1 MKNLKIG
8 KKLIITFGVI
18 IILFIIT
25 ATLAVAGLNSTGGNF
40 RDFYTVGYP
49 VSNKTTDMRRS
60 MQHAMKA
67 IALSMLTDDTQKI
80 QDYVSQANAHMQNVN
95 EGFDFLKENFRGD
108 MTIIEEAQA
117 LIESGQP
124 LRMKILELA
133 GQNKNDEAMAV
144 FFEQYEPLLNQ
155 VQELMGQV
163 DETTTVMADQN
174 YNTSAHR
181 QTLTVMMIMGTSCA
195 ALFATFFLAVY
206 ITRSLT
212 RPIKELDSAANEMSK
227 GNLKID
233 VEYTSRDE
241 LGTLADSMRTMSERI
256 SYYMG
261 EISSAMEQLASGDLN
276 VKKRETFVG
285 DFGPVQDAIRM
296 LVNSLDDTLS
306 QIGQSADQVS
316 SGAEQVS
323 GGAQALSQGTTE
335 QASSIEELAATIT
348 EMSEQIQRNAQSAL
362 QAQQTVD
369 GVGSKL
375 LESNQQMKTMT
386 KAMDE
391 ISNSSGEIGKIIKT
405 IEDIAFQTNIL
416 ALNAAVEAARAGE
429 AGKGFAVVADE
440 VRSLASKS
448 SEASKSTAVL
458 IENSLKA
465 VENGT
470 HIADETAQSLLSVVE
485 GTNEITKQ
493 INQIAGASEEQA
505 KGAAQV
511 QLGIDQISNV
521 VQTNSATAEES
532 AAASEE
538 LSGQAQILNQ
548 LVSKFKLKNSDGP
561 AARDVQ

>member
-8 KKLIITFGVI
+8 KKLIITFGMI

-25 ATLAVAGLNSTGGNF
+25 AALAVAGLNSTGGNF

-49 VSNKTTDMRRS
+49 VSNRTTDMRRS

-67 IALSMLTDDTQKI
+67 IALSMLTDDAQKTQE
-80 QDYVSQANAHMQNVN
+80 YVSQAETHMQNVS
-95 EGFDFLKENFRGD
+95 EGFDFMKKNFRGD
-108 MTIIEEAQA
+108 MTIIEDAQA
-117 LIESGQP
+117 LIESAKP
-124 LRMKILELA
+124 LRLQILELA
-133 GQNKNDEAMAV
+133 GENKNDEAMEV
-144 FFEQYEPLLNQ
+144 FFEQYEPLLDQ
-155 VQELMGQV
+155 VQELMGRA
-163 DETTTVMADQN
+163 DEATTVLADQN
-174 YNTSAHR
+174 YNTSAQR
-181 QTLTVMMIMGTSCA
+181 QTFTVMLIVGTSCA

-212 RPIKELDSAANEMSK
+212 RPIKELDSAANEMAK

-241 LGTLADSMRTMSERI
+241 LGTLADSMRAMSERI

-261 EISSAMEQLASGDLN
+261 EISSAMKQLASGDLN
-276 VKKRETFVG
+276 VKKRDTFVG
-285 DFGPVQDAIRM
+285 DFGPVQEAIRM
-296 LVNSLDDTLS
+296 LVNSLNDTLS

-348 EMSEQIQRNAQSAL
+348 EMSEQIQKNAQSAQ
-362 QAQQTVD
+362 QARQTVD

-485 GTNEITKQ
+485 GTNEITEQ
-493 INQIAGASEEQA
+493 INQIAGASEDQA

-548 LVSKFKLKNSDGP
+548 LVSKFKLKNSDG
-561 AARDVQ
+561 AAASDVQ